1 MSSKVRAA
9 GRPDLAAVPRRRAD
23 VSAQPVATHH
33 RAIMTSLQKRRL
45 RDFVFGAPRDPM
57 APGARQ
63 HIALAAFLAWI
74 GIGADGLS
82 SSAYGPAEAF
92 IALGPHSQLA
102 LYLAIAT
109 AFTVFVISLAYN
121 QVIELFP
128 NGGGGYKV
136 ATRLVGPYAGL
147 VAGSALIVDYVLTI
161 AISAASGIDAL
172 FSLLPPVH
180 QVVKLEAAVAVVA
193 VLIYLNLRGMRESI
207 SLLAPIFIGF
217 CITHFALIGYGIA
230 SHGDQL
236 VPEIRATVD
245 ETRALAGEVGWF
257 FVIALFLKAYSL
269 GGGTYTGIEAVSN
282 NVNMLK
288 EPRVRT
294 GKWTMFLMALSLSL
308 TAGGIILLYLL
319 WDVQPSHGGETLNA
333 VVFGDIID
341 SLGFTPSTSHLALV
355 VVLVFEGAL
364 LFVAANTGFLG
375 GPAVLANMAVDRWA
389 PNQFSVLSS
398 RLVTRNGILLMG
410 AAALAVLVWT
420 KGYVALLV
428 VLYTVNVFI
437 TFTLSLL
444 GLTIHWW
451 RQRRDVEG
459 ARNRLLLAAIALLI
473 TVSILAVIIVE
484 RFLQGGIVTLAIT
497 STVVLTG
504 LLIRRHY
511 THVRELA
518 QALDRRQRWQRRELP
533 GEPPDIDPSQPT
545 AVFLVSANRGMGL
558 HTVGRVEALFPDHFH
573 NLVFVSV
580 GTVDSE
586 SFGSEQSLRTL
597 QYETRASLD
606 GLVNFAQVQGKASCW
621 FDAYGPDRLAELEQ
635 LALQVRA
642 KFPNSVFFTNRLVF
656 EKDHW
661 WTRLL
666 HSETPLAI
674 QRLLNTHGVELVILP
689 VMLDAEPSAAPVA
702 AASA

>member
-1 MSSKVRAA
+1 
-9 GRPDLAAVPRRRAD
+9 
-23 VSAQPVATHH
+23 
-33 RAIMTSLQKRRL
+33 MTLDRKNKL
-45 RDFVFGAPRDPM
+45 RDVIFGAPRDPM
-57 APGARQ
+57 APETRK

-147 VAGSALIVDYVLTI
+147 VAGAALIVDYVLTI

-180 QVVKLEAAVAVVA
+180 QVVKLETAVVVVA
-193 VLIYLNLRGMRESI
+193 LLIYLNLRGMRESI
-207 SLLAPIFIGF
+207 RLLAPIFIGF
-217 CITHFALIGYGIA
+217 CLTHFALIAYGIWA
-230 SHGDQL
+230 HGDGL
-236 VPEIRATVD
+236 RVEVR
-245 ETRALAGEVGWF
+245 ETIQETHDLAGQMGWF
-257 FVIALFLKAYSL
+257 FVMALFLKAYSL

-294 GKWTMFLMALSLSL
+294 GKWTMFLMALSLSV
-308 TAGGIILLYLL
+308 TAAGIILLYLL
-319 WDVQPSHGGETLNA
+319 WNVQPSHTGETLNA

-341 SLGFTPSTSHLALV
+341 SLGFDSHTSRVLLV

-389 PNQFSVLSS
+389 PNQFSTLSS

-410 AAALAVLVWT
+410 AAALAILVWT
-420 KGYVALLV
+420 QGYVALLV

-444 GLTIHWW
+444 GLTIYWW
-451 RQRRDVEG
+451 KQRRDVEK
-459 ARNRLLLAAIALLI
+459 ARRRFLLAAFALLI
-473 TVSILAVIIVE
+473 TLSILAVIVVE

-497 STVVLTG
+497 STVVGIG

-511 THVRELA
+511 ARVREMA
-518 QALDRRQRWQRRELP
+518 DALERSIRWKYQDLR
-533 GEPPDIDPSQPT
+533 GEPPTLDPTQPT
-545 AVFLVSANRGMGL
+545 AVFLVSANRGLGL
-558 HTVGRVEALFPDHFH
+558 HTVGRVEALFPDHFR
-573 NLVFVSV
+573 NFVFVSV

-586 SFGSEQSLRTL
+586 SYGSEQSLRTL

-606 GLVNFAQVQGKASCW
+606 GLVNYAQVHGKGACW
-621 FDAYGPDRLAELEQ
+621 FDAYGADRLAELEK
-635 LALQVRA
+635 LALTVRET
-642 KFPNSVFFTNRLVF
+642 FPHSVFFTNRLVF
-656 EKDHW
+656 EKERW
-661 WTRLL
+661 WNRLL
-666 HSETPLAI
+666 HSETPLAM
-674 QRLLNTHGVELVILP
+674 QRLLNLHGLELVILP
-689 VMLDAEPSAAPVA
+689 VTLHDPATA
-702 AASA
+702 AA

>member
-1 MSSKVRAA
+1 
-9 GRPDLAAVPRRRAD
+9 
-23 VSAQPVATHH
+23 
-33 RAIMTSLQKRRL
+33 MTSERNSRL
-45 RDFVFGAPRDPM
+45 RDVIFGAPRDPM
-57 APGARQ
+57 APETRK

-92 IALGPHSQLA
+92 MALGSHSQLA

-136 ATRLVGPYAGL
+136 ATKLVGPYAGL
-147 VAGSALIVDYVLTI
+147 VAGAALIVDYVLTI
-161 AISAASGIDAL
+161 AISAASGVDAL
-172 FSLLPPVH
+172 FSLLPPAH
-180 QVVKLEAAVAVVA
+180 QIIKLEAAVAVV
-193 VLIYLNLRGMRESI
+193 VLLIYLNLRGMRESI

-217 CITHFALIGYGIA
+217 CLTHFALIGYGIA
-230 SHGDQL
+230 THGAGL
-236 VPEIRATVD
+236 MPEIHATMQ
-245 ETRALAGEVGWF
+245 ETRNLAGEMSWF
-257 FVIALFLKAYSL
+257 FVLALFLKAYSL

-294 GKWTMFLMALSLSL
+294 GKWTMFLMALSLSV
-308 TAGGIILLYLL
+308 TAAGIILLYLL
-319 WDVQPSHGGETLNA
+319 WDVQPSTTGETLNA
-333 VVFGDIID
+333 VVFGDIIG
-341 SLGFTPSTSHLALV
+341 SLGFNSGTSHVMLI

-389 PNQFSVLSS
+389 PNQFSALSS

-410 AAALAVLVWT
+410 AAALAILVWT
-420 KGYVALLV
+420 EGYVSLLI

-444 GLTIHWW
+444 GLTIYWW
-451 RQRRDVEG
+451 KQRRDVEN
-459 ARNRLLLAAIALLI
+459 ARRRLALAAFALLI
-473 TVSILAVIIVE
+473 TASILAVIIVE
-484 RFLQGGIVTLAIT
+484 RFMQGGIITLAIT
-497 STVVLTG
+497 SCVVLVG

-511 THVRELA
+511 SRVREM
-518 QALDRRQRWQRRELP
+518 ALSLERSLRWQWRDLQ
-533 GEPPDIDPSQPT
+533 GEPPGIDASQPT
-545 AVFLVSANRGMGL
+545 AVFLVSTNRGLGL
-558 HTVGRVEALFPDHFH
+558 HTVERVESLFPDHFR
-573 NLVFVSV
+573 NFIFVSV

-606 GLVNFAQVQGKASCW
+606 GLVNYAQVHGKGSRW
-621 FDAYGPDRLAELEQ
+621 YDAYGADRLAELEK
-635 LALQVRA
+635 LSLTVREA
-642 KFPNSVFFTNRLVF
+642 FPNSVFFTNRLVF
-656 EKDHW
+656 AKDHW

-666 HSETPLAI
+666 HSETPFAM
-674 QRLLNTHGVELVILP
+674 QRLLNLHGLELVILP
-689 VMLDAEPSAAPVA
+689 VTLPEPELSR
-702 AASA
+702 